1 MTDWNE
7 GYVTDIGYVYE
18 YQSELNPLKQQL
30 AFLNQKIALPTISTA
45 CELGFGQGVSVNIHS
60 AASDVEW
67 WGTDFNPAQTNF
79 AQTMGNA
86 SGKKVHLG
94 DEAFAEFCQRDD
106 LPDFDF
112 ISMHGIWTWISD
124 ENRAIITDFVRRKLK
139 VGGVFFISY
148 NTQPGWAGLV
158 PLRNLL
164 FEHSQVMGATGQGV
178 VERVDAA
185 LNFTDALFATNPAY
199 TRVNPMVI
207 ERFEG
212 IKKHHRHYLAHEYF
226 NKDWQPM
233 LISDMAKWLSNAK
246 VEYACSAHYLS
257 HLDFINLTPEQKELL
272 AGIHD
277 PIFKETVRDF
287 IVNQQFRRDY
297 WVKGGRKLTAHEQL
311 EGIRKQRVILTAHR
325 SNISLKTAGSLGEVT
340 LSEEIYTPIL
350 DVLSD
355 YQIKSVEQ
363 IEKIVEPLGIDIGKV
378 WQAVLVLAGSN
389 AIAAAQ
395 DNALIDKAKNHTEKL
410 NLHIMNRAK
419 YSAELEWIASPVTAG
434 GVKLPRFQL
443 LFLSAYLQNH
453 QQPVEWANYVW
464 QILVEQNQKLLKEGK
479 MLETTEENLEE
490 LTQQANTFAL
500 EQLPVLK
507 GLGII

>member
-1 MTDWNE
+1 M
-7 GYVTDIGYVYE
+7 
-18 YQSELNPLKQQL
+18 ELSCRFKSLL
-30 AFLNQKIALPTISTA
+30 IR
-45 CELGFGQGVSVNIHS
+45 
-60 AASDVEW
+60 DVI
-67 WGTDFNPAQTNF
+67 
-79 AQTMGNA
+79 
-86 SGKKVHLG
+86 
-94 DEAFAEFCQRDD
+94 
-106 LPDFDF
+106 FDY
-112 ISMHGIWTWISD
+112 I
-124 ENRAIITDFVRRKLK
+124 
-139 VGGVFFISY
+139 
-148 NTQPGWAGLV
+148 
-158 PLRNLL
+158 
-164 FEHSQVMGATGQGV
+164 
-178 VERVDAA
+178 
-185 LNFTDALFATNPAY
+185 
-199 TRVNPMVI
+199 
-207 ERFEG
+207 
-212 IKKHHRHYLAHEYF
+212 
-226 NKDWQPM
+226 
-233 LISDMAKWLSNAK
+233 LSNAK

-389 AIAAAQ
+389 AIATAQ

-419 YSAELEWIASPVTAG
+419 YSAELEWVASPVTAG